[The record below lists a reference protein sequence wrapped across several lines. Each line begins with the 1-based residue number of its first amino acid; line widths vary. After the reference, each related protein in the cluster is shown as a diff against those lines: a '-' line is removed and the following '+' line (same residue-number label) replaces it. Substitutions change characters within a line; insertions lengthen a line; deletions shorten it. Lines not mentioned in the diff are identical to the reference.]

1 MLEKLSHSKSEYI
14 NALVDIGNI
23 YLIENN
29 LKKALKY
36 LHKAHKYDPY
46 NPKVRL
52 ALHRLSQ
59 KIQSDQRIFN
69 L

>member
-1 MLEKLSHSKSEYI
+1 MVERLNTSKTEYI

-36 LHKAHKYDPY
+36 LHRAHKNDPY

-52 ALHRLSQ
+52 AFNRLTQ
-59 KIQSDQRIFN
+59 KIKPEHRIYK